1 MLLLKRIVTNIII
14 LELSSSLLALNSHQW
29 NLIWKESSMNR
40 VFCILFFAAAA
51 LTAGGEFTVT
61 VPFDQTGLSLSAEG
75 IYTAVTAEGLPYIST
90 SGAPCLPIMPV
101 RVAMPTGCIA
111 TRIEVVSA
119 DYRALRGGYD
129 VMPANEPVP
138 LSVEMDYCQALPDE
152 DIYSRSTYFPAAR
165 AALHSSSVYWGI
177 PVAYLNVFPVR
188 WNPADRTLQVLCEM
202 TIRIE
207 YEEDSSV
214 RLITRR
220 TLASEEKAMSILERL
235 VVNPEGISPSGAS
248 LVLEKDLA
256 YGQYV
261 IITHPDYETQAQELA
276 DWKTAKGVPACVYTT
291 DWVSSQY
298 SCADLQQEMRAFL
311 TDCRIEGTDYVLI
324 FGDDDKVGCRDAE
337 LVGNAGYTEIAPAD
351 LYFVDI
357 NDTAPGA
364 DLWDRNFNGIYGEV
378 PYPYQY
384 PQPPGY
390 DLVDYHPDLW
400 VGRASVS
407 SAFEA
412 DIFVDKVFIYEGIQ
426 TVDYFETAPREL
438 RVGYTTGILWSS
450 PYIPGSASA
459 ESISVFIPSSDW
471 EIEPCFESTGNNS
484 YQITIDMIDA
494 GPHHVYHAS
503 HGSETYMWTS
513 AYSDYTTAHIM
524 AQTNIADG
532 GLPALWQ
539 SISCLIGHLDGVE
552 CCGDAWL
559 ASPNGGGFGC
569 FNSRYGWGNF
579 AGPCTGPSEM
589 LCIRFYQDHWQNDI
603 YNLGIAHGTSM
614 DYYVPPCSTYMDWCL
629 KEYNL
634 FGDPELPMWTEV
646 AADMSVAHPSSING
660 FSTVSVTV
668 TDGRAPVE
676 NARVCIQKGDW
687 QTGEVYEV
695 ALTNASGEVG
705 IYVEPTSTGTM
716 NITVWGRNFY
726 TYQSTIDVTGVGTA
740 ESESPLFPDRF
751 SGVYPN
757 PAIESAVISYSVGNV
772 ANVSIE
778 VFDLSGRKIV
788 TLLNSEMQGGEH
800 SLVWNLTDGNNRAV
814 PSGIYHVRL
823 STPDF
828 TAVESMMVLK

>member
-1 MLLLKRIVTNIII
+1 
-14 LELSSSLLALNSHQW
+14 
-29 NLIWKESSMNR
+29 MNR
-40 VFCILFFAAAA
+40 LFLIFFATAFAAA
-51 LTAGGEFTVT
+51 GEFTVT
-61 VPFDQTGLSLSAEG
+61 VPFDQTSISLTEEG
-75 IYTAVTAEGLPYIST
+75 IYTAVTVEGLPYITT

-111 TRIEVVSA
+111 THIEVVNA

-138 LSVEMDYCQALPDE
+138 LSVEMDYRQAEPDE
-152 DIYSRSTYFPAAR
+152 HIYSRSSYYPENR
-165 AALHSSSVYWGI
+165 VALHSSSVYWGI

-188 WNPADRTLQVLCEM
+188 WNPADRTLQVLSEM
-202 TIRIE
+202 TIRVE
-207 YEEDSSV
+207 YEESPSV

-220 TLASEEKAMSILERL
+220 TRSSEEKAMAILRRL
-235 VVNPEGISPSGAS
+235 VINPEGVSASGAH
-248 LVLEKDLA
+248 LVPEKALA

-261 IITHPDYETQAQELA
+261 IITHPDYETQAQDLA
-276 DWKTAKGVPACVYTT
+276 DWKTSKGVPACVYTT
-291 DWVSSQY
+291 DWVNSQY
-298 SCADLQQEMRAFL
+298 SFADLQQNMRAFL
-311 TDCRIEGTDYVLI
+311 TECRDEGTDYVLI
-324 FGDDDKVGCRDAE
+324 FGDDDRVECRDAL
-337 LVGNAGYTEIAPAD
+337 LVGSASYTEIAPSD
-351 LYFVDI
+351 LYFADI

-364 DLWDRNFNGIYGEV
+364 DLWNRNFNSIYGEV

-407 SAFEA
+407 SATEA
-412 DIFVDKVFIYEGIQ
+412 DIFLDKVFIYEGIQ

-459 ESISVFIPSSDW
+459 ESISVFIPSAEW
-471 EIEPCFESTGNNS
+471 EIEPCFESTGSNS
-484 YQITIDMIDA
+484 SAITRDMIDA

-503 HGSETYMWTS
+503 HGNITAMWTS

-524 AQTNIADG
+524 AQTNIQDG

-539 SISCLIGHLDGVE
+539 SISCFIGHLDGNE
-552 CCGDAWL
+552 CCADAWL
-559 ASPNGGGFGC
+559 ASPGGGGFGC

-634 FGDPELPMWTEV
+634 FGDPELPIWTDS
-646 AADMSVAHPSSING
+646 ARIMSVSHPASING
-660 FSTVSVTV
+660 FTTVSVTV
-668 TDGRAPVE
+668 TDGRAPLE
-676 NARVCIQKGDW
+676 NARVCLQKGDW

-695 ALTNASGEVG
+695 ALTNATGEAD
-705 IYVEPTSTGTM
+705 IYVQPTSVGTL

-726 TYQSTIDVTGVGTA
+726 TYLGSIDVSGLGTG
-740 ESESPLFPDRF
+740 ESESPLLQDEFT
-751 SGVYPN
+751 GVYPN
-757 PAIESAVISYSVGNV
+757 PATGSALISYSVGSS

-778 VFDLSGRKIV
+778 VFDLSGRKIA
-788 TLLNSEMQGGEH
+788 TLLNSEIQSGEH
-800 SLVWNLTDGNNRAV
+800 SLVWNLMDGNDRTV
-814 PSGIYHVRL
+814 PAGIYHIRF
-823 STPDF
+823 STSDF
-828 TAVESMMVLK
+828 TVTESMMILR